1 VIVFMMWIVDSE
13 IPRACLPVPA
23 DVQALAREV
32 TDGLATAPELLDKTA
47 DVAA

>member
-1 VIVFMMWIVDSE
+1 MMWIVDSE

-23 DVQALAREV
+23 DVHALAREV

-47 DVAA
+47 DIAA